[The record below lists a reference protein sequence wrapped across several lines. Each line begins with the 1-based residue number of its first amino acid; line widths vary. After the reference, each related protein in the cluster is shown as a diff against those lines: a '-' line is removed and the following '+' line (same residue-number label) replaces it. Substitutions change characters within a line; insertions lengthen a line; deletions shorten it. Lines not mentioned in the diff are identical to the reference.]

1 MQMTS
6 EQLKPGS
13 APSILIVDDDA
24 AIRTMLGAAL
34 RREGYVLETA
44 ANGAEAIDRLTDG
57 TYSVVLLDLL
67 MPTVDGFEVLKFLRE
82 RRPESARCLI
92 DMTAHAEASRQLYSY
107 REVVHVV
114 KKPFDLHDLLSRIS
128 SCVQNR

>member
-1 MQMTS
+1 MQTS
-6 EQLKPGS
+6 EQLMPRS
-13 APSILIVDDDA
+13 APSVLIVDDDA
-24 AIRTMLGAAL
+24 DVRTMLGEVL
-34 RREGYVLETA
+34 RHHGYVLEMA

-67 MPTVDGFEVLKFLRE
+67 MPNVDGFEVLKFLRE

-92 DMTAHAEASRQLYSY
+92 VMTALAEVSRQLYSY

-114 KKPFDLHDLLSRIS
+114 KKPFDLDDLLSRIS